1 MLFDP
6 FILNADER
14 NRYSRH
20 LLMDEIGEKGQLKL
34 KQASVLVVGAGGLGV
49 PVLQYLAAAG
59 VGKIGI
65 VDDDVVE
72 ESNLQRQV
80 LYNNSHLGKKKAE
93 VAAKSLFLMNPHV
106 QYQTFTEK
114 IHSDNAFEMVNDY
127 NIIIDGTDNFPT
139 RYLLNDICVKL
150 DKSLV
155 SGAIYKFEGQIG
167 VFNHL
172 MEDGKRSGT
181 YRCLFPQAPSAD
193 DSPDC
198 ATIGVMGVVPGLIGM
213 MQATEVVKMIT
224 GVGKLLANQLL
235 LVDLNENSYR
245 NLSFHR
251 DEKAAAK
258 IKNEPLASSA
268 DYVNFCSSKEITSY
282 DIHEISSKELKR
294 RIKAKEEFQLI
305 DVREP
310 SEHELI
316 NIGGELMPMNDI
328 FFHTHKIN
336 KQKPVVLY
344 CKVGERSEWVIRQ
357 LQDKYGFSN
366 LYNLKGGMRAFLSED
381 KN

>member
-1 MLFDP
+1 MLFDSNY
-6 FILNADER
+6 LTQDER

-20 LLMDEIGEKGQLKL
+20 ILLDEIGEKGQLKL

-49 PVLQYLAAAG
+49 PVLQYLVAAG

-80 LYNNSHLGKKKAE
+80 LYSTAHIGKKKAD
-93 VAAKSLFLMNPHV
+93 VAAKNLFLLNPNI
-106 QYQTFTEK
+106 QYQSFLEK
-114 IHSDNAFEMVNDY
+114 IHSDNAFEIVNDY
-127 NIIIDGTDNFPT
+127 NIIVDGTDNFPA
-139 RYLLNDICVKL
+139 RYLLNDLCVKL
-150 DKSLV
+150 DKTLV
-155 SGAIYKFEGQIG
+155 SGAIFKFEGQIG

-172 MEDGKRSGT
+172 MSDGKRSGT

-198 ATIGVMGVVPGLIGM
+198 ATTGVMGIVPGLIGM
-213 MQATEVVKMIT
+213 MQAVEVVKLIT
-224 GVGKLLANQLL
+224 GVGKLLVNELL
-235 LVDLNENSYR
+235 LIDIKENSYR

-258 IKNEPLASSA
+258 IKNEPLSSSE
-268 DYVNFCSSKEITSY
+268 DYKNFCSSNEVVSY
-282 DIHEISSKELKR
+282 DIAEISSKELKR
-294 RIKAKEEFQLI
+294 RIKAKEDFQLI

-336 KQKPVVLY
+336 KQKPVIIY

-357 LQDKYGFSN
+357 LQDKYGFNN
-366 LYNLKGGMRAFLSED
+366 LYNLKGGMRAFLAD
-381 KN
+381 GN

>member
-1 MLFDP
+1 MMFDSNY
-6 FILNADER
+6 LTQDER

-20 LLMDEIGEKGQLKL
+20 ILLDEMGEKGQLKL

-49 PVLQYLAAAG
+49 PVLQYLVAAG

-80 LYNNSHLGKKKAE
+80 LYNTAHIGKKKAD
-93 VAAKSLFLMNPHV
+93 VAAKSLFLLNPNI
-106 QYQTFTEK
+106 QYQSFIDK
-114 IHSDNAFEMVNDY
+114 IHSDNAFEIISDY
-127 NIIIDGTDNFPT
+127 NIIVDGTDNFPT
-139 RYLLNDICVKL
+139 RYLLNDLCVKM
-150 DKSLV
+150 DKTLI
-155 SGAIYKFEGQIG
+155 SGAIFKFEGQVG

-172 MEDGKRSGT
+172 MNDGKRSGT

-198 ATIGVMGVVPGLIGM
+198 ATIGVIGVVPGLIGM
-213 MQATEVVKMIT
+213 MQAAEVVKLIT
-224 GVGKLLANQLL
+224 GVGRLLVNELL
-235 LVDLNENSYR
+235 LVDLKENSYR
-245 NLSFHR
+245 NLYFHR

-258 IKNEPLASSA
+258 IKNEPLSSSQ
-268 DYVNFCSSKEITSY
+268 DYINFCSSNEVVSY
-282 DIHEISSKELKR
+282 DIAEILPNELKR
-294 RIKAKEEFQLI
+294 RIKAKEDFQLI

-336 KQKPVVLY
+336 KQTGYTL
-344 CKVGERSEWVIRQ
+344 
-357 LQDKYGFSN
+357 LQSW
-366 LYNLKGGMRAFLSED
+366 
-381 KN
+381 

>member
-1 MLFDP
+1 MFDSNY
-6 FILNADER
+6 LTQDER

-20 LLMDEIGEKGQLKL
+20 ILLDEMGEKGQLKL

-49 PVLQYLAAAG
+49 PVLQYLVAAG

-80 LYNNSHLGKKKAE
+80 LYSTAHIGKKKAD
-93 VAAKSLFLMNPHV
+93 VAAKNLFLLNPNI
-106 QYQTFTEK
+106 QYQSFIEK
-114 IHSDNAFEMVNDY
+114 IKSDNAFEIVNDY
-127 NIIIDGTDNFPT
+127 DIIVDGSDNFPT
-139 RYLLNDICVKL
+139 RYLLNDLCVKM
-150 DKSLV
+150 DKTLI
-155 SGAIYKFEGQIG
+155 SGAIFKFEGQVG

-172 MEDGKRSGT
+172 MNDGKRSGT
-181 YRCLFPQAPSAD
+181 YRCLFPLAPSAD

-198 ATIGVMGVVPGLIGM
+198 ATTGVMGVVPGLIGM
-213 MQATEVVKMIT
+213 IQAAEVVKLIT
-224 GVGKLLANQLL
+224 GIGKLLVNELL
-235 LVDLNENSYR
+235 LIDLKENSYR

-251 DEKAAAK
+251 DEKAATK
-258 IKNEPLASSA
+258 IKNEPLSSSE
-268 DYVNFCSSKEITSY
+268 DYVNFCSSKELVNY
-282 DIHEISSKELKR
+282 DIAEISSKELKR
-294 RIKAKEEFQLI
+294 RIKAKEDFQLI

-310 SEHELI
+310 AEHELI

-328 FFHTHKIN
+328 FFHSHKIN
-336 KQKPVVLY
+336 KQKPVVMY

-366 LYNLKGGMRAFLSED
+366 LYNLKGGMRAFLAEG
-381 KN
+381 N